1 MIILKKF
8 FIKKYVD
15 KLTIQDIDNF
25 AKSNNIYLD
34 NEELNYMYN
43 LIKTKW
49 LNILSNDETILI
61 EIKNKFNFEKSS
73 KIENLYFEYKNKYK
87 KFFN

>member
-1 MIILKKF
+1 MKKF

-34 NEELNYMYN
+34 NEELNYMYS

>member
-1 MIILKKF
+1 MKKF

-15 KLTIQDIDNF
+15 KLTIQDIDKF
-25 AKSNNIYLD
+25 AKSNDIYL
-34 NEELNYMYN
+34 NNQELDYMYN

-49 LNILSNDETILI
+49 LNILNNDEKILV
-61 EIKNKFNFEKSS
+61 EIKNKFSCDKSS
-73 KIENLYFEYKNKYK
+73 KIENLYFEYKKKYQ